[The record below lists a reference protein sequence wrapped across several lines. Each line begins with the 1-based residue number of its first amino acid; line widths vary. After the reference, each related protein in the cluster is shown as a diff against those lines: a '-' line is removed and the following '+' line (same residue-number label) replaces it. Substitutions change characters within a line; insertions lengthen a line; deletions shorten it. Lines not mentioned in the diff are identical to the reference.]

1 MASSDATSTKKKE
14 LLAYKAKILQEIKY
28 YDKRI
33 EEVRSK
39 CLKTSFVE
47 DSDSSESEEEFS
59 LSIDNGPS
67 ASQLKLQQAMLR
79 TCLQATQELTS
90 LQVLQS
96 EVNVLVE
103 DPVVIGEPPVK
114 EPGVWR
120 EVTAECRVDLVPFSI
135 TFFVHQQNRQFGQ
148 LSYRGL
154 RVVPVKTAHEGELS
168 KSVLPSVSRPS
179 DAVEVIKS
187 YAAAQRSRRTT
198 LARLADKY
206 ANELYMEPMPDGGYI
221 LKCANLLEV
230 SWTLQNK
237 WSPIAAFHHRMKF
250 DLEYMDEAYIKNIT
264 QAHRQLSDPSLE
276 TDERTLLLSKII
288 STCLEAQGPTQ
299 ELYES
304 MSSDPENTQTL
315 KTRRTTLDQEPDGP
329 GIKKKTEK
337 ELMAPPK
344 SLPKKSKLK
353 GKENIA
359 DNRKEKLK
367 RGNSD
372 ENMNSVKKMRTELP
386 EERIVSENDTK
397 SSEKANSS
405 AKNKPDSA
413 KNTNIN
419 ATVEND
425 VNTNTKH
432 AEKASVA
439 SVKNNEAK
447 KTQNEASNKVDKD
460 IKMVNVKNAT
470 EKNKTDKQKV
480 DKVKEA
486 TESKN
491 SQNAT
496 NTDKNVVKPKP
507 NKEKAIDTAKND
519 DKSKATKEKGG
530 GDNQKTVVDTK
541 KVPKTAGPVKN
552 VDKNKEKSNAD
563 KLKKA
568 INVATSKNKADSAK
582 TTENNNKNVKE
593 KANTQKED
601 KVKQIV
607 NVKSKQSTK
616 EVKETNKQESKL
628 DNQKNVVSA
637 KNKESTKIKAPSTNI
652 NTKNDNTKKV
662 IPSKNKPID
671 ENKKTVVNYVKKPQ
685 VVNKPTQEKNKP
697 LQNAKKP
704 IKTVSSNKIDENT
717 IEKVVEKQSVAVK
730 RKSNMADRTD
740 NVTNAKKPN
749 KPETASNSTGKIKK
763 TVTETKMLKITKNIT
778 PKFKSKLIPGGLKAQ
793 AGNTKVLSE
802 IEKQNSDKKS
812 KIPQKKLPVISENTL
827 KKNPLRISPRKIPS
841 TFKTPSLAIKQKTIQ
856 KTTSIP
862 RLMKK
867 PSPKT

>member
-1 MASSDATSTKKKE
+1 MASSDATSMKKKE
-14 LLAYKAKILQEIKY
+14 LLGYKAKILQEIKY

-47 DSDSSESEEEFS
+47 DSDSSDSEEEFS

-103 DPVVIGEPPVK
+103 DSGGYRVSQAL
-114 EPGVWR
+114 WR

-135 TFFVHQQNRQFGQ
+135 TFFVHQPNRQFGQ

-206 ANELYMEPMPDGGYI
+206 ANELYMEPM
-221 LKCANLLEV
+221 KCP
-230 SWTLQNK
+230 WTLQNK

-250 DLEYMDEAYIKNIT
+250 DLEYMDEAYIKIIT

-329 GIKKKTEK
+329 GMKKKTEK

-344 SLPKKSKLK
+344 SLPKKSKIK

-397 SSEKANSS
+397 SGEQT
-405 AKNKPDSA
+405 KNKPDSA
-413 KNTNIN
+413 KNTIST
-419 ATVEND
+419 ATVDND
-425 VNTNTKH
+425 ANTNTKQT
-432 AEKASVA
+432 ERASVA
-439 SVKNNEAK
+439 SAKNTEAK
-447 KTQNEASNKVDKD
+447 KTQNKVQTEAASKDDKE
-460 IKMVNVKNAT
+460 KTKNAA
-470 EKNKTDKQKV
+470 EKSKTVKEKV
-480 DKVKEA
+480 DKVKET

-491 SQNAT
+491 LQ
-496 NTDKNVVKPKP
+496 KEINVGKKINKPKP
-507 NKEKAIDTAKND
+507 IKEKVSKTVEPGKNE
-519 DKSKATKEKGG
+519 DKTKNIKDKEIGE
-530 GDNQKTVVDTK
+530 GDNQKNAVDTK
-541 KVPKTAGPVKN
+541 KAHKTAGPVKN

-593 KANTQKED
+593 KANTQNED
-601 KVKQIV
+601 KAKEIAT
-607 NVKSKQSTK
+607 VKSKQSTK
-616 EVKETNKQESKL
+616 EEVKETNKPESKL

-662 IPSKNKPID
+662 IPNKNKPID
-671 ENKKTVVNYVKKPQ
+671 ENKKTVVNNVKKPQ

-740 NVTNAKKPN
+740 DVTNAKKPS
-749 KPETASNSTGKIKK
+749 KPETTSNSTGKIKK
-763 TVTETKMLKITKNIT
+763 TVAETKMQKITKKIT